1 MAYREVP
8 TVEMQEV
15 IRRWQ
20 AGNSQRQIDVRT
32 GLSRDTVHKYVAAAQ
47 GEGIARDGPA
57 PTRSTEPA
65 SRVSLSRPRQS
76 GTPGQDL
83 LQMTRIHDLLASR
96 GCSVSYPSRPRFIL
110 KRNWRK
116 LGTITVRMETPRRE
130 RWLRLI
136 SPAWA

>member
-1 MAYREVP
+1 
-8 TVEMQEV
+8 MQEV

-20 AGNSQRQIDVRT
+20 TGNNQMQIDVRT
-32 GLSRDTVHKYVAAAQ
+32 GLSGDTVHKYVAAAQ
-47 GEGIARDGPA
+47 GRALPGMGRRRRGAA
-57 PTRSTEPA
+57 EPA
-65 SRVSLSRPRQS
+65 SKGQPIEAAAV
-76 GTPGQDL
+76 GYAGQDL
-83 LQMTRIHDLLASR
+83 LQMTRIHELLANR

-130 RWLRLI
+130 RWPRLI